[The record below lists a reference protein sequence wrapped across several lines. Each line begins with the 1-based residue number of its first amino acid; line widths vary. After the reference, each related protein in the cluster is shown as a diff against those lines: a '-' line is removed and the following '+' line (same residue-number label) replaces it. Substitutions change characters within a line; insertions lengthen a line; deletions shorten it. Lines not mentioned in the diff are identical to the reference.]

1 MPSSRAG
8 VQSGSSKE
16 GSSSSSSAVP
26 LNQVG
31 TPVFPDSR
39 KFSNNLE
46 KVVSKTV
53 SLFCGWG
60 FLTLIFFV
68 RVFVNLFWFF
78 KKKKAYDIS
87 DGSGQCQGLLCNLP
101 LSRVVLTLSPTR
113 DWYTCCIP
121 VVTFK
126 ENISMA

>member
-60 FLTLIFFV
+60 FLTLIFFCEGFCQSV
-68 RVFVNLFWFF
+68 LFF
-78 KKKKAYDIS
+78 
-87 DGSGQCQGLLCNLP
+87 
-101 LSRVVLTLSPTR
+101 
-113 DWYTCCIP
+113 
-121 VVTFK
+121 
-126 ENISMA
+126 

>member
-68 RVFVNLFWFF
+68 RVFVNLFCFF
-78 KKKKAYDIS
+78 
-87 DGSGQCQGLLCNLP
+87 
-101 LSRVVLTLSPTR
+101 
-113 DWYTCCIP
+113 
-121 VVTFK
+121 
-126 ENISMA
+126 